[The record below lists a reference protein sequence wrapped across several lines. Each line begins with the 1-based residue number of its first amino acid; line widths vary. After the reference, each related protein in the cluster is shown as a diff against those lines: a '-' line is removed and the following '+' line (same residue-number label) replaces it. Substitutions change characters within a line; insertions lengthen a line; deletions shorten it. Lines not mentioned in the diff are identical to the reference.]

1 MADLKVTALT
11 SLGTAAAREDLLH
24 IIDNPSGTPL
34 NKKETL
40 GDFSNAN
47 NSVVVLPDEATT
59 LTEALH
65 AHRILTFANISGDRI
80 YKLPTPKAGLVF
92 RFQFQHTAAD
102 GHDIVIQ
109 PLETDNSEF
118 YKGSLT
124 HFDSDGNTN
133 AVVFSNN
140 SSNSVLGIR
149 LPETF
154 EVTLTGVST
163 TVYAI
168 SGFVGSA
175 TVPDFGDQ

>member
-1 MADLKVTALT
+1 M
-11 SLGTAAAREDLLH
+11 
-24 IIDNPSGTPL
+24 
-34 NKKETL
+34 
-40 GDFSNAN
+40 
-47 NSVVVLPDEATT
+47 
-59 LTEALH
+59 
-65 AHRILTFANISGDRI
+65 
-80 YKLPTPKAGLVF
+80 VF

-109 PLETDNSEF
+109 PATDDNSEF

-133 AVVFSNN
+133 AVVFSDNN
-140 SSNSVLGIR
+140 SNSVLGIR

-163 TVYAI
+163 TVYAV

>member
-1 MADLKVTALT
+1 MADLKLTALT
-11 SLGTAAAREDLLH
+11 SMGTATAREDLLH
-24 IIDNPSGTPL
+24 IIDDASGTPL
-34 NKKETL
+34 NKKETI
-40 GDFSNAN
+40 GDFMNAM
-47 NSVVVLPDEATT
+47 NSVVVLPNEATT

-65 AHRILTFANISGDRI
+65 AHRILTIANISGDRI
-80 YKLPTPKAGLVF
+80 YKLPTPKPGLVF

-109 PLETDNSEF
+109 PVETDNSEF

-163 TVYAI
+163 TVYAV

>member
-1 MADLKVTALT
+1 MADLKLTALT
-11 SLGTAAAREDLLH
+11 SMGTATAREDLLH
-24 IIDNPSGTPL
+24 IIDNPGGTPL

-40 GDFSNAN
+40 GDFFNAN

-80 YKLPTPKAGLVF
+80 YKLPTPKPGLVF
-92 RFQFQHTAAD
+92 RFQFQH
-102 GHDIVIQ
+102 
-109 PLETDNSEF
+109 TDNSEF

-154 EVTLTGVST
+154 EVTFTGVST